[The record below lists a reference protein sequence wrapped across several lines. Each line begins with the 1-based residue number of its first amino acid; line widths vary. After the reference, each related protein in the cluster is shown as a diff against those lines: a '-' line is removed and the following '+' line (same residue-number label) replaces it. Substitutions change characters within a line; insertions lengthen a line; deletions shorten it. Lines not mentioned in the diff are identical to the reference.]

1 MAYAHHTVRTVRIQP
16 ISWPAMR
23 INAIRAPFMQLRPIP
38 RTASRRQDRGSS
50 GKANEN
56 WYGSGEGQSE
66 GQRGSSGAENEK
78 SASRARIRSDFAKLA
93 CY

>member
-23 INAIRAPFMQLRPIP
+23 INAIHAPFMQLRPIP
-38 RTASRRQDRGSS
+38 RTASMRQDSGNR

-56 WYGSGEGQSE
+56 WYGSSE
-66 GQRGSSGAENEK
+66 GQREGQRVNTGAINEK
-78 SASRARIRSDFAKLA
+78 SASRARIRADFAKLA